1 MVNHTTGSAMFTV
14 LEFACGKYIV
24 VTCHTQTL
32 VLLMSHLRLFTRF
45 ALCFVHTPVFFP
57 VHTPVA
63 DIFFSFCPI

>member
-1 MVNHTTGSAMFTV
+1 MFTV

-45 ALCFVHTPVFFP
+45 ALCFVHA
-57 VHTPVA
+57 PVA
-63 DIFFSFCPI
+63 VIFFLSVPYNAPALIIMIL